1 MNNSNKGF
9 IKDVSSTSMIQ
20 QAQARKMDGTSTQNN
35 GLNRMMRETIQMLP
49 EDTQSDIKNLM
60 QTLDPVGKKDVMT
73 QMAQIESSNMTVED
87 LSAAIMKLF
96 NPTAEAEKSAY
107 PASFS
112 AYA

>member
-1 MNNSNKGF
+1 M
-9 IKDVSSTSMIQ
+9 DVSSVSAMQEQT
-20 QAQARKMDGTSTQNN
+20 RKMDGTGTQNN

-49 EDTQSDIKNLM
+49 EDMQSDIKSLM
-60 QTLDPVGKKDVMT
+60 QTLDPQGKKDAMT

-96 NPTAEAEKSAY
+96 NPTAEAEKSSY